1 MSEIL
6 SFTVAFIAVQIF
18 KIIMFK
24 KDKDYSGYDE
34 RQELIRGRAFRYGF
48 LTLAFSLAAVTL
60 WEECVGA
67 LPIEFSLLM
76 MACLM
81 VGCLVVILYD
91 IWKDAYWG
99 IRQASGS
106 NAAIVLMVAVMV
118 MQYLSFR
125 GACQCWQRDRRWHPH
140 RDGGIYLL
148 IFAFF
153 ALIIVNLLL
162 KAWVDKRGRFGGM
175 KNLKMKSARA
185 ALDLSQQ
192 QLADLVGVSRQTI
205 NAIEKGDYNPTIR
218 LCIAICRALNRTL
231 DELFWEEP

>member
-1 MSEIL
+1 MSDIFA
-6 SFTVAFIAVQIF
+6 FTAAFIAVQVF
-18 KIIMFK
+18 KVIMFK
-24 KDKDYSGYDE
+24 KDKEYSGYDE

-48 LTLAFSLAAVTL
+48 LTLAALLAAAVL

-91 IWKDAYWG
+91 IWQDAYWG
-99 IRQASGS
+99 IRQTSGS

-118 MQYLSFR
+118 MQYLGFR
-125 GACQCWQRDRRWHPH
+125 GHANAGDVIVDGVLTW
-140 RDGGIYLL
+140 DGGIYLL

-162 KAWVDKRGRFGGM
+162 KAWVDKRGG
-175 KNLKMKSARA
+175 SA
-185 ALDLSQQ
+185 
-192 QLADLVGVSRQTI
+192 
-205 NAIEKGDYNPTIR
+205 E
-218 LCIAICRALNRTL
+218 
-231 DELFWEEP
+231 

>member
-1 MSEIL
+1 MSEIF
-6 SFTVAFIAVQIF
+6 SFTAAFIAVQIF

-48 LTLAFSLAAVTL
+48 LTLAFSLAAVML

-91 IWKDAYWG
+91 IWQDAYWG
-99 IRQASGS
+99 IRQTSGS

-118 MQYLSFR
+118 MQYLGFR
-125 GACQCWQRDRRWHPH
+125 GHANAGDVIVDGVLTW
-140 RDGGIYLL
+140 DGGIYLL

-153 ALIIVNLLL
+153 ALNEKPDDEILYRYERETRWDGKREDEIREKRCRSVGGLL
-162 KAWVDKRGRFGGM
+162 K
-175 KNLKMKSARA
+175 
-185 ALDLSQQ
+185 
-192 QLADLVGVSRQTI
+192 
-205 NAIEKGDYNPTIR
+205 
-218 LCIAICRALNRTL
+218 
-231 DELFWEEP
+231 

>member
-1 MSEIL
+1 MSEIF
-6 SFTVAFIAVQIF
+6 SFTAAFIVVQIF
-18 KIIMFK
+18 KIVMFK

-48 LTLAFSLAAVTL
+48 LTLSFSLAAVVL
-60 WEECVGA
+60 WEECIGA

-118 MQYLSFR
+118 MQYLGFR
-125 GACQCWQRDRRWHPH
+125 AHTNAGDVIVHGVLTW
-140 RDGGIYLL
+140 DGGICLL
-148 IFAFF
+148 IFVFF

-162 KAWVDKRGRFGGM
+162 KAWVDRRGG
-175 KNLKMKSARA
+175 SA
-185 ALDLSQQ
+185 
-192 QLADLVGVSRQTI
+192 
-205 NAIEKGDYNPTIR
+205 E
-218 LCIAICRALNRTL
+218 
-231 DELFWEEP
+231 

>member
-6 SFTVAFIAVQIF
+6 SFTAAFIAVQIF

-48 LTLAFSLAAVTL
+48 LTLAFSLAAVML

-125 GACQCWQRDRRWHPH
+125 GHASAGRRDRRWHPH
-140 RDGGIYLL
+140 LGWRHLSPDLCVLRADHREPAAESVGGQT
-148 IFAFF
+148 
-153 ALIIVNLLL
+153 
-162 KAWVDKRGRFGGM
+162 GRFGGM
-175 KNLKMKSARA
+175 KNRTMKF
-185 ALDLSQQ
+185 
-192 QLADLVGVSRQTI
+192 VKNGVDR
-205 NAIEKGDYNPTIR
+205 
-218 LCIAICRALNRTL
+218 
-231 DELFWEEP
+231 WEVC

>member
-6 SFTVAFIAVQIF
+6 SFTAAFIAVQIF

-48 LTLAFSLAAVTL
+48 LTLAFSLAAVML

-81 VGCLVVILYD
+81 VGCLVVI
-91 IWKDAYWG
+91 
-99 IRQASGS
+99 RQASGS

-125 GACQCWQRDRRWHPH
+125 GHASAGDVIVDGILTW
-140 RDGGIYLL
+140 DGGIYLL

-162 KAWVDKRGRFGGM
+162 KAWVDKRGG
-175 KNLKMKSARA
+175 SA
-185 ALDLSQQ
+185 
-192 QLADLVGVSRQTI
+192 
-205 NAIEKGDYNPTIR
+205 E
-218 LCIAICRALNRTL
+218 
-231 DELFWEEP
+231 

>member
-1 MSEIL
+1 MNVRYNLHYVRRRTPDMSEIF
-6 SFTVAFIAVQIF
+6 SFTAAFIVVQIF

-48 LTLAFSLAAVTL
+48 LTLAFSLAAVVL

-118 MQYLSFR
+118 MQYLGF
-125 GACQCWQRDRRWHPH
+125 QRHANAGDVIVHGVLTW
-140 RDGGIYLL
+140 DGGMYIGKNLL
-148 IFAFF
+148 IVRFAPTEARGSKQKNFF
-153 ALIIVNLLL
+153 IS
-162 KAWVDKRGRFGGM
+162 K
-175 KNLKMKSARA
+175 
-185 ALDLSQQ
+185 LS
-192 QLADLVGVSRQTI
+192 
-205 NAIEKGDYNPTIR
+205 EK
-218 LCIAICRALNRTL
+218 L
-231 DELFWEEP
+231 

>member
-1 MSEIL
+1 M
-6 SFTVAFIAVQIF
+6 
-18 KIIMFK
+18 
-24 KDKDYSGYDE
+24 G
-34 RQELIRGRAFRYGF
+34 
-48 LTLAFSLAAVTL
+48 
-60 WEECVGA
+60 EECVGA

-125 GACQCWQRDRRWHPH
+125 GHASAGNVIVDGILTW
-140 RDGGIYLL
+140 DGGIYLL

-162 KAWVDKRGRFGGM
+162 KAWVDKRGG
-175 KNLKMKSARA
+175 SA
-185 ALDLSQQ
+185 
-192 QLADLVGVSRQTI
+192 
-205 NAIEKGDYNPTIR
+205 E
-218 LCIAICRALNRTL
+218 
-231 DELFWEEP
+231 

>member
-1 MSEIL
+1 MSDIFA
-6 SFTVAFIAVQIF
+6 FTAAFIAVQVF

-48 LTLAFSLAAVTL
+48 LTLAALLAAAVL

-91 IWKDAYWG
+91 IWQDAYWG
-99 IRQASGS
+99 IRQTSGS

-125 GACQCWQRDRRWHPH
+125 GHASAGDVIVDGILTW
-140 RDGGIYLL
+140 DGGIYLL
-148 IFAFF
+148 IFAFLR
-153 ALIIVNLLL
+153 ADHREPAAESVGGQT
-162 KAWVDKRGRFGGM
+162 GRFGGM
-175 KNLKMKSARA
+175 KNLTMKF
-185 ALDLSQQ
+185 
-192 QLADLVGVSRQTI
+192 VKNGVDR
-205 NAIEKGDYNPTIR
+205 
-218 LCIAICRALNRTL
+218 
-231 DELFWEEP
+231 WEVC

>member
-1 MSEIL
+1 MTHPIYTIDVKYILHYVGRRTTDMSEIL
-6 SFTVAFIAVQIF
+6 SFTAAFIAVQIF

-48 LTLAFSLAAVTL
+48 LTLAFSLAAVML

-76 MACLM
+76 KLDGKEIVNM
-81 VGCLVVILYD
+81 Y
-91 IWKDAYWG
+91 AYWG

-125 GACQCWQRDRRWHPH
+125 GHASAGDVIVDGILTW
-140 RDGGIYLL
+140 DGGIYLL

-162 KAWVDKRGRFGGM
+162 KAWVDKRGG
-175 KNLKMKSARA
+175 SA
-185 ALDLSQQ
+185 
-192 QLADLVGVSRQTI
+192 
-205 NAIEKGDYNPTIR
+205 E
-218 LCIAICRALNRTL
+218 
-231 DELFWEEP
+231 

>member
-6 SFTVAFIAVQIF
+6 SFTAAFIAVQIF

-48 LTLAFSLAAVTL
+48 LTLAFSLAAVVL

-125 GACQCWQRDRRWHPH
+125 GHASAGDVIVDGILTW
-140 RDGGIYLL
+140 DGGIYLL
-148 IFAFF
+148 IFFVLRADHREP
-153 ALIIVNLLL
+153 AAESVGGQT
-162 KAWVDKRGRFGGM
+162 GRSGGM
-175 KNLKMKSARA
+175 KNRTMKF
-185 ALDLSQQ
+185 
-192 QLADLVGVSRQTI
+192 VKNGVDR
-205 NAIEKGDYNPTIR
+205 
-218 LCIAICRALNRTL
+218 
-231 DELFWEEP
+231 WEVC

>member
-91 IWKDAYWG
+91 IWQDAYWG
-99 IRQASGS
+99 IRQTSGS

-118 MQYLSFR
+118 MQYLGFR
-125 GACQCWQRDRRWHPH
+125 GHANAGDVIVNGVLTW
-140 RDGGIYLL
+140 DGGIYLL

-162 KAWVDKRGRFGGM
+162 KAWVDKRGG
-175 KNLKMKSARA
+175 SA
-185 ALDLSQQ
+185 
-192 QLADLVGVSRQTI
+192 
-205 NAIEKGDYNPTIR
+205 E
-218 LCIAICRALNRTL
+218 
-231 DELFWEEP
+231 

>member
-81 VGCLVVILYD
+81 V
-91 IWKDAYWG
+91 
-99 IRQASGS
+99 
-106 NAAIVLMVAVMV
+106 AVMV

-125 GACQCWQRDRRWHPH
+125 GHASAGNVIVDGILTW
-140 RDGGIYLL
+140 DGGIYLL

-162 KAWVDKRGRFGGM
+162 KAWVDKRGG
-175 KNLKMKSARA
+175 SA
-185 ALDLSQQ
+185 
-192 QLADLVGVSRQTI
+192 
-205 NAIEKGDYNPTIR
+205 E
-218 LCIAICRALNRTL
+218 
-231 DELFWEEP
+231 